1 MHPVSL
7 RVGSGEDLPDIDDV
21 DGEWLQECN
30 EFMMHLDHR
39 DAILLDRFSTYDYE
53 DFFMEGNELAQEDQG
68 LKYLDLCMFGSD
80 EDKISGLMAL
90 ALACSSLRDKKP
102 SSKKPSAEFVKF
114 VRDQFSAKTEVSLAF
129 CDLMWEIS
137 LNIPKPSGD
146 GDGDLLHY
154 LRFDLNELQHSIRL
168 KLEQLEGATNGG
180 ITPLLESMAPAS
192 ELRAKHKECVVVL
205 LEDTHN
211 SGYYK
216 TYTRYAF
223 QHVDL
228 MKSHKNDMF
237 HTEVFDEPTQAAFDA
252 DMVAFKK
259 TSSYAARFAIFAKYI
274 YYYKSSEFMPRVINA
289 AVERLDSIFKRLPPL
304 KKPLVVYRKVA
315 DIKLMKKHQLIGFTP
330 TSLRT
335 TKPWSREKCCLMR
348 LHIPA
353 GNRVF
358 PAFGIT
364 DPNNHMKI
372 VLPHMSQ
379 ITEMKK
385 SEKNPNPALLYV
397 RDQNWPREAHS
408 EKGKPMWVYDF
419 RVAKTPKK

>member
-1 MHPVSL
+1 MSKILTTRVKYVDLPVVLSRPREYKWGDDDSSLLRKEFEHFLKAPPFVRGMHPVSL

-168 KLEQLEGATNGG
+168 K
-180 ITPLLESMAPAS
+180 
-192 ELRAKHKECVVVL
+192 
-205 LEDTHN
+205 
-211 SGYYK
+211 
-216 TYTRYAF
+216 
-223 QHVDL
+223 
-228 MKSHKNDMF
+228 
-237 HTEVFDEPTQAAFDA
+237 
-252 DMVAFKK
+252 
-259 TSSYAARFAIFAKYI
+259 
-274 YYYKSSEFMPRVINA
+274 
-289 AVERLDSIFKRLPPL
+289 
-304 KKPLVVYRKVA
+304 
-315 DIKLMKKHQLIGFTP
+315 
-330 TSLRT
+330 
-335 TKPWSREKCCLMR
+335 
-348 LHIPA
+348 
-353 GNRVF
+353 
-358 PAFGIT
+358 
-364 DPNNHMKI
+364 
-372 VLPHMSQ
+372 
-379 ITEMKK
+379 
-385 SEKNPNPALLYV
+385 
-397 RDQNWPREAHS
+397 
-408 EKGKPMWVYDF
+408 
-419 RVAKTPKK
+419 